1 VGAFVEQQLGAAV
14 VRSMLVVL
22 IVEDEAAVLLLAES
36 VLQAV
41 GYETISA
48 STVGEAIA
56 LIKDADRKIDLL
68 FTDLGLQD
76 RIEGG
81 LEVGRAAANSRPGLP
96 VVYTTGCGV
105 TDAMMER
112 FIEPNRYIPKPYT
125 NRQLLNAVTDLLTET
140 P

>member
-1 VGAFVEQQLGAAV
+1 VGAFVEQPLGAAV

-56 LIKDADRKIDLL
+56 LIEDADQKIDLL

-96 VVYTTGCGV
+96 IVYTTGCGV
-105 TDAMMER
+105 TDAMVR
-112 FIEPNRYIPKPYT
+112 LFVEPNGYILKPYT
-125 NRQLLNAVTDLLTET
+125 DRQLLNAVTHLLTET
-140 P
+140 L